1 MVKKFI
7 IMNQKKDNCA
17 TALVELPENEDV
29 KIKEDLTVRV
39 NRKIPFGH
47 KFALKDINE
56 GEYVYKYGE
65 IIGKASSDIKKGD
78 WIHTKNLK
86 SAYMEVVRNG

>member
-1 MVKKFI
+1 
-7 IMNQKKDNCA
+7 
-17 TALVELPENEDV
+17 V
-29 KIKEDLTVRV
+29 KINEDLTVKV

-47 KFALKDINE
+47 KFALKDIKE

-65 IIGKASSDIKKGD
+65 IIGKASVDIKKGD